1 MTEKE
6 RFSLLIRDAKF
17 KLRLNHNQFA
27 DLIGHSRDTYIK
39 WYKGDTLPY
48 TDEIKT
54 QIEETIKEALK

>member
-1 MTEKE
+1 MTEKR
-6 RFSLLIRDAKF
+6 RFSLLIREAKS
-17 KLRLNHNQFA
+17 KLQLNHNQFA

-54 QIEETIKEALK
+54 EVEESIKKALN

>member
-6 RFSLLIRDAKF
+6 RFSSIIRDAKF
-17 KLRLNHNQFA
+17 KLQLNHNEFA

-54 QIEETIKEALK
+54 EVEESIKKALN